1 MFRNQFYKGRNKMRT
16 IAFDTE
22 TYMIVSNSTPPKL
35 VCVTTYD
42 PCEDTTTNE
51 DKRRIYNAEDGAAV
65 LKQYFADPEV
75 HIAVH
80 NATFD
85 LNVLVHHDDTFL
97 PLIAKAM
104 REGRVHCTK
113 IRELMLNA
121 ADNITRGQQHWAI
134 KEVGGADISALAGCL
149 YSYFQDS
156 TVGIFENEAY
166 CFDWDKIRKDKYDKG
181 SWRTRYS
188 ELDSVAVK
196 DYPVEA
202 VEYALN
208 DALECYFVFKKQE
221 YRARNMSRRLDIPNV
236 LAQSAHETSCEFIL
250 NHMAGVTG
258 ISIDLS
264 ELDSIE
270 ADLSVVVEDE
280 AEKIMGQ
287 AQFKIGK
294 QWDGKKLSKDT
305 KVIQSMWK
313 RAYELLGV
321 NVMRDLAKYF
331 TESTIKKV
339 EEYNNSTAPEVTNPK
354 IKGVK
359 KNGTFKGEMK
369 KPELTLITNSL
380 LRGRL
385 LDQIKFKLDEE
396 ENQELL
402 LIATLLEAQ
411 DNLEGASKEKN
422 TFVKALKQAAI
433 NDDKRLRYG
442 MSGYQATG
450 RTSSQKP
457 NLQNLPRKSKIKG
470 GVGVRGAIIPPVGG
484 CFIQADYSNAE
495 LRSLSQQL
503 EWEQGADVSAMARE
517 YKKDAYFDPHL
528 YAAWKLY
535 AIQTGDNSLTYEE
548 VKKGYKKE
556 ERMKKIKE
564 NRQLCKV
571 LNFGLAGGL
580 SYIRFVDYARGYGV
594 NISLEQSKELCSMWL
609 EVWDEMKVYFSS
621 RKAAYKI
628 NKITGQSEYVHVN
641 TEKHARVQTLPISGR
656 SRYCDRYTVACNSS
670 FQSLTADGAKMAL
683 KAVWYDCYFNTKS
696 PLYGTCRPIL
706 FVHDEI
712 VLECNT
718 QDRDVTTACAY
729 RLKSLM
735 EKSMEKYATPDIPCI
750 AEPCVTMAW
759 VKDAESWELEDGNL
773 AIYGLDTK

>member
-1 MFRNQFYKGRNKMRT
+1 MRV

-22 TYMIVSNSTPPKL
+22 THMIVSNSTPPKL

-42 PCEDTTTNE
+42 RCETGE

-65 LKQYFADPEV
+65 LKQYFADSEV
-75 HIAVH
+75 HVAVH

-85 LNVLVHHDDTFL
+85 LNVLVHHDEDFL

-121 ADNITRGQQHWAI
+121 ADNLVRGQQHWSVPQ
-134 KEVGGADISALAGCL
+134 VGGADISALAGCL
-149 YSYFQDS
+149 YNYFQDS
-156 TVGIFENEAY
+156 PIGVFENEAY
-166 CFDWDKIRKDKYDKG
+166 CFDWDKIKKDKYDKS

-188 ELDSVAVK
+188 ELDGIAVK
-196 DYPVEA
+196 DYPHDA

-208 DALECYFVFKKQE
+208 DALECYFVFMKQE
-221 YRARNMSRRLDIPNV
+221 YRARTMSRRLDIPNP
-236 LAQSAHETSCEFIL
+236 LDKSAHESSCEFIL
-250 NHMAGVTG
+250 NFMAGVVG

-264 ELDSIE
+264 ELDTIE
-270 ADLSVVVEDE
+270 ADLAAVVDE
-280 AEKIMGQ
+280 EAQKITGQ
-287 AQFKIGK
+287 TVFNIAKS
-294 QWDGKKLSKDT
+294 WDGKKLSKDT
-305 KVIQSMWK
+305 KVIQAMWK
-313 RAYELLGV
+313 RAYSLLGIDT
-321 NVMRDLAKYF
+321 MRDLAKYY
-331 TESTIKKV
+331 TESTINKV
-339 EEYNNSTAPEVTNPK
+339 EEYNNSSEPELIDPK
-354 IKGVK
+354 INGK
-359 KNGTFKGEMK
+359 KKVGTFKGEMK

-385 LDQIKFKLDEE
+385 LDQIKLKLEEDE
-396 ENQELL
+396 NTELA

-411 DNLEGASKEKN
+411 DTLEGATKEKN

-433 NDDKRLRYG
+433 NPDKRLRYG

-470 GVGVRGAIIPPVGG
+470 GVGVRGAIIPPIGG

-517 YKKDAYFDPHL
+517 YKKDKYFDPHL

-535 AIQTGDNSLTYEE
+535 AIQTGDNSLSFDE
-548 VKKGYKKE
+548 VKAGYKKDPK
-556 ERMKKIKE
+556 MKKIKE

-594 NISLEQSKELCSMWL
+594 NISLEQSKELCSLWL
-609 EVWDEMKVYFSS
+609 EVWDEMKVYFAR

-641 TEKHARVQTLPISGR
+641 TEKHAKVQTLPISGR

-670 FQSLTADGAKMAL
+670 FQSLTADGAKMAV
-683 KAVWYDCYFNTKS
+683 KAVWYDCYFNRKS

-718 QDRDVTTACAY
+718 QDRDVTTACAL

-735 EKSMEKYATPDIPCI
+735 EKSMEQYATPDIPCI
-750 AEPCVTMAW
+750 AEPCVTMSW

-773 AIYGLDTK
+773 AIYGLDKKE